1 VSPAATVVMPRLSD
15 SMEEGTIVSWLKDDG
30 DEVERGD
37 ELVEI
42 ETDKATMVYEAEASG
57 VLRQLVGEGDTV
69 ALGAVIAELL
79 PVGSSTQAG
88 PRNGVAQELPA
99 KAARTPASP
108 VARRVA
114 ESEGIDLAGVV
125 GSGPNGRVVK
135 RDFEALLERSAAAT
149 QPPLASPNGA
159 KGAVEFAPLTRIQ
172 STVARRMAE
181 SRATVPD
188 FAVEVDVLV
197 DPLSALRAQLEGTI
211 DDRVPSYNDFIVKA
225 CALGLRR
232 HPRVNG
238 AYRDDGIDQYGR
250 VNVGIAVAA
259 DDALLVPVITDADVK
274 SVGAIASESRRLAGL
289 AREAKLTPPQLSGG
303 TFTVSNLGM
312 FGVTRFAAVVNKP
325 QAAILAVG
333 AVQERP
339 VAREGELQVGYV
351 MSLTLC
357 ADHRVLYGADAAR
370 FVNHV
375 KELLERPLQL
385 LL

>member
-114 ESEGIDLAGVV
+114 ESEGIDLAEVV

-135 RDFEALLERSAAAT
+135 RDVEALLERLAAAT